1 MGQIGGTRGDG
12 GEGKKGEREEGV
24 HSYEGQSLAS
34 NSPLHSFLGGKCYI
48 LFTGEG
54 MILCLTKSQN
64 L

>member
-1 MGQIGGTRGDG
+1 MKGEKGKR
-12 GEGKKGEREEGV
+12 GEGVEGV
-24 HSYEGQSLAS
+24 HSHEGQSLAS